1 MLFGYLEHSGEGGQ
15 RERMGDL
22 HLGEDFNRMPLPRF
36 RTMHTLEILSSA
48 LSFTDKTPSCAPWKW
63 SENLDHFWP
72 TNGRDRWKCRNPPPL
87 KYFLALE
94 IREVVYYTVLRPSL
108 CRLFGPH

>member
-36 RTMHTLEILSSA
+36 RTMHTLEILSLA

-72 TNGRDRWKCRNPPPL
+72 TNGRDR
-87 KYFLALE
+87 
-94 IREVVYYTVLRPSL
+94 
-108 CRLFGPH
+108 

>member
-1 MLFGYLEHSGEGGQ
+1 MRNGTWDGPPDAFRLSRALGRGWT
-15 RERMGDL
+15 ERMGDL

-87 KYFLALE
+87 KYFLAL
-94 IREVVYYTVLRPSL
+94 
-108 CRLFGPH
+108 